1 MAIRFPAPLR
11 PGDRIGVTASSMGVG
26 RAERVR
32 LEQAVAAVAE
42 RGYQVVLGACLDGAS
57 HVSGPAADRAAEL
70 MSMLTDPS
78 IRAVVPPRG
87 GETAID
93 LLPLLDWD
101 AIAAAEPTW
110 FIGFSDISTL
120 LLPVTL
126 RSGLATLHTN
136 NLLNTPYRVGRPLLT
151 WLDVAALPPG
161 AAFAQ
166 SPPGRGGT
174 GAIGGPDGYGGP
186 GTSAGWAR
194 LDSGGPV
201 RVTGRL
207 IGGCIETVRHLAG
220 TPYGDITGFRRQHA
234 ADGLIVYLEAA
245 DDDAYSICRSLHG
258 MRLAGFFTGATAV
271 LVASTLAP
279 DSRTM
284 TQHEAVLDALG
295 GLGVPI
301 VTGLGCGHVP
311 PYLPVVNGALGR
323 LELGPGQA
331 VLTQVLR

>member
-1 MAIRFPAPLR
+1 
-11 PGDRIGVTASSMGVG
+11 V
-26 RAERVR
+26 
-32 LEQAVAAVAE
+32 
-42 RGYQVVLGACLDGAS
+42 
-57 HVSGPAADRAAEL
+57 L

-78 IRAVVPPRG
+78 IGAVVPPRG

-101 AIAAAEPTW
+101 AIAVAEPTW

-136 NLLNTPYRVGRPLLT
+136 NLLNTPYRVGKPLLT
-151 WLDVAALPPG
+151 WLDVAALPAG
-161 AAFAQ
+161 SAFSQ
-166 SPPGRGGT
+166 SG
-174 GAIGGPDGYGGP
+174 
-186 GTSAGWAR
+186 GWAR
-194 LDSGGPV
+194 LDPGGPV
-201 RVTGRL
+201 RVSGRL
-207 IGGCIETVRHLAG
+207 IGGCIETLRHLAG
-220 TPYGDITGFRRQHA
+220 TPYGDIARFGGQHA
-234 ADGLIVYLEAA
+234 ADGLIVFLEAA
-245 DDDAYSICRSLHG
+245 GDDAYSVCRSLHG

-279 DSRTM
+279 DSPTM

-311 PYLPVVNGALGR
+311 PYLPVVNGATGL

-331 VLTQVLR
+331 VLTQTLC

>member
-11 PGDRIGVTASSMGVG
+11 PGDLIGVTASSMGVWQ
-26 RAERVR
+26 AERVR
-32 LEQAVAAVAE
+32 LEQAVAAVSE
-42 RGYQVVLGACLDGAS
+42 RGYRVVLGACMDGES

-70 MSMLTDPS
+70 MSMLTDPAC
-78 IRAVVPPRG
+78 RAVVPPRG

-136 NLLNTPYRVGRPLLT
+136 NLLNTPYRAGRPLLT
-151 WLDVAALPPG
+151 WLDVAALPSG
-161 AAFAQ
+161 SSFAQ
-166 SPPGRGGT
+166 SPPWHRGSPAGD
-174 GAIGGPDGYGGP
+174 DGCGDAAS
-186 GTSAGWAR
+186 SAGWAR
-194 LDSGGPV
+194 LDSCGQV
-201 RVTGRL
+201 RAAGRL
-207 IGGCIETVRHLAG
+207 IGGCIETLRHLAG
-220 TPYGDITGFRRQHA
+220 TPYGNIPRFGREHA

-311 PYLPVVNGALGR
+311 PYLPVVNGAMGL